1 MLREQRYSLFSE
13 CCIGG
18 GVLEDE
24 EFFGESVGDVVKN
37 IIEKIK
43 EGCANIIK
51 KITEFFSKKKDK
63 KEINPDVEVDEK
75 KVSNI
80 GKILKKLR
88 QALSWPLKKLIEMVD
103 KHFFV
108 TWLGT
113 SLTVVAAWDLYNY
126 NKWKKKRAN
135 TIGLLQTTMDK
146 RIVKNKKIY
155 ASLENLAKEGKITS
169 EQLSKYADQCKN
181 VNDQLEAGKGMIPAK
196 MEEKFGPVK
205 YRSTPLIAL
214 KEMMRL
220 LTMVISKIVST
231 MNALIKK

>member
-24 EFFGESVGDVVKN
+24 EFFGESVGDAVKN

-80 GKILKKLR
+80 GKILKKIR
-88 QALSWPLKKLIEMVD
+88 QALTWPLKKYFEMVN
-103 KHFFV
+103 KHPFV

-113 SLTVVAAWDLYNY
+113 SLAICGGYDLYKY
-126 NKWKKKRAN
+126 NDWKKRRAN
-135 TIGLLQTTMDK
+135 TIELLGSTMDK
-146 RIVKNKKIY
+146 RIARNKKIY

-205 YRSTPLIAL
+205 YRSSALLIL
-214 KEMMRL
+214 KDMMRL

>member
-13 CCIGG
+13 CYIGG
-18 GVLEDE
+18 SILEDN
-24 EFFGESVGDVVKN
+24 EFFGESAGDVIKN

-43 EGCANIIK
+43 QGCTNIIK

-88 QALSWPLKKLIEMVD
+88 QALSWPLKKYLEMVD
-103 KHFFV
+103 KHPFV

-113 SLTVVAAWDLYNY
+113 SLTVVAAWDLYDY
-126 NKWKKKRAN
+126 NKWKKNRAN
-135 TIGLLQTTMDK
+135 NIELLQTTMDK
-146 RIVKNKKIY
+146 RIAKNKKIY

-205 YRSTPLIAL
+205 YRSTPLLVL
-214 KEMMRL
+214 KDMMRL
-220 LTMVISKIVST
+220 LTTVISKIVST

>member
-13 CCIGG
+13 CYIGG
-18 GVLEDE
+18 GVEDE
-24 EFFGESVGDVVKN
+24 EFFGESAGDVIKN

-88 QALSWPLKKLIEMVD
+88 QALDWPLKKYLEMVN

-113 SLTVVAAWDLYNY
+113 TLTAIAAWDLYGY

-135 TIGLLQTTMDK
+135 TIELLQTTMDK

-205 YRSTPLIAL
+205 YRSTALIAL